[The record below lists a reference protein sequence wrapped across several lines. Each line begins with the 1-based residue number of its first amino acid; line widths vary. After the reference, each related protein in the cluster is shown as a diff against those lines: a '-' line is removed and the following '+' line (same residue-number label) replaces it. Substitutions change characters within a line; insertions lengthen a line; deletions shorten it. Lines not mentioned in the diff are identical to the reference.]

1 MLDKPAATASCCPP
15 TIWRGGK
22 DGWYFWKAPFF
33 TAEAEPKG
41 PYGSIMS
48 ACMMIARELAREAA
62 SGLAGNDQPPP
73 DRATNPVIARGSP
86 LFWML

>member
-1 MLDKPAATASCCPP
+1 MLDKTRSNSIMLS
-15 TIWRGGK
+15 TYNLERRK

-33 TAEAEPKG
+33 TAEAERKG

-62 SGLAGNDQPPP
+62 QRFNRKRS
-73 DRATNPVIARGSP
+73 TSAR
-86 LFWML
+86 

>member
-1 MLDKPAATASCCPP
+1 MLNKV
-15 TIWRGGK
+15 RGNSIMLSTYNLEKGK

-33 TAEAEPKG
+33 TAEPKPKG

-62 SGLAGNDQPPP
+62 Q
-73 DRATNPVIARGSP
+73 RYR
-86 LFWML
+86 WK

>member
-1 MLDKPAATASCCPP
+1 MLNKA
-15 TIWRGGK
+15 RGDSIMLSTYNLQRRT

-48 ACMMIARELAREAA
+48 VCMMIARELAREAA
-62 SGLAGNDQPPP
+62 Q
-73 DRATNPVIARGSP
+73 RYRRK
-86 LFWML
+86 

>member
-1 MLDKPAATASCCPP
+1 MLDKPRNNSIMLSTYNLE
-15 TIWRGGK
+15 RRK

-33 TAEAEPKG
+33 TAEADPKG

-62 SGLAGNDQPPP
+62 QRFNRKRSTPAQ
-73 DRATNPVIARGSP
+73 
-86 LFWML
+86 